1 MECIAFM
8 RCTAMD
14 KGIALQ
20 IHFKITMFNY
30 IS

>member
-8 RCTAMD
+8 RCTAMH

-20 IHFKITMFNY
+20 IHFKINMFN
-30 IS
+30 